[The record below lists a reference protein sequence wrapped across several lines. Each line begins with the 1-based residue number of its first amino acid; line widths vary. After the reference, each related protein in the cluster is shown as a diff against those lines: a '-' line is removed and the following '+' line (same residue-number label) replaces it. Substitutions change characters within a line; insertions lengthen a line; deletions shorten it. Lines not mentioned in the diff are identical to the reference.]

1 MHSLT
6 IPLTKGTIPLY
17 QQLYKSFA
25 DEISSG
31 RLKPGEKLPSKRQLG
46 SHLQISVNTVDGAY
60 QMLAEEG
67 YIESR
72 PRSGFIVARMPQPIA
87 PLRAVPPQPIEEKTP
102 KRQDCR
108 YDLRTSLVDP
118 DAFPFA
124 TWAKLT
130 KKVMMRGKSLLAPG
144 DVQGERCLREAL
156 IRHLGEFRAV
166 KATAGQIVIGAG
178 MEYLLGL
185 LVKLTGAQSAYA
197 LEDPGYVKNRR
208 ILENNGV
215 RYTLLGLDA
224 SGMRLDLLRKSGA
237 TIAYITPTHQY
248 PLGMTMPVGR
258 RLELIAWA
266 EEKTGRYII
275 EDDYDSE
282 FRYSGRPVPSLSG
295 LTHSEKVVYIGTMS
309 RSIAPSVRIAYL
321 VLPHPLLTEYRRRFG
336 SYSCTVSVFEQ
347 NTLAEFISGG
357 HLVRHLNRVRT
368 LCHKRRDLL
377 ISLLEKNFGARLH
390 ISGATVGLHLLLTL
404 QDGPGEKLMRTRA
417 ADRGIRLTG
426 LSEYA
431 GSSATKIPRNTVVIG
446 YAALKDAEIPK
457 VVSLL
462 AAAWAES

>member
-1 MHSLT
+1 MQSLT
-6 IPLTKGTIPLY
+6 IHFTKGTLPLY
-17 QQLYKSFA
+17 QQLYKSFT

-31 RLKPGEKLPSKRQLG
+31 RLKPGERLPSKRRLG
-46 SHLQISVNTVDGAY
+46 EHLQISVNTVDGAY
-60 QMLAEEG
+60 QMLAAEG

-72 PRSGFIVARMPQPIA
+72 PRSGFVVSPMPLSVTPV
-87 PLRAVPPQPIEEKTP
+87 RAVPTKPVEEKLQ
-102 KRQDCR
+102 KRQDYR
-108 YDLRTSLVDP
+108 YDLRTSLVDS

-130 KKVMMRGKSLLAPG
+130 KKVMMRGKTLLAPG
-144 DVQGERCLREAL
+144 DAQGERYLRDAL

-166 KATAGQIVIGAG
+166 KATADQIVIGAG

-197 LEDPGYVKNRR
+197 LEDPGYVKNRL
-208 ILENNGV
+208 ILDNNGISF
-215 RYTLLGLDA
+215 TLIGLDS
-224 SGMRLDLLRKSGA
+224 SGMRPDLLRKSGA
-237 TIAYITPTHQY
+237 AVAYITPTHQY

-266 EEKTGRYII
+266 EEKPGRYII

-295 LTHSEKVVYIGTMS
+295 LTRSEKVIYIGTMS
-309 RSIAPSVRIAYL
+309 RSIAPSVRIAFL
-321 VLPHPLLTEYRRRFG
+321 VLPHDLLAEYRRRFG

-347 NTLAEFISGG
+347 ITLAEFIAGG

-368 LCHKRRDLL
+368 LCHKRRDQF
-377 ISLLEKNFGARLH
+377 ITLLEKTFGSRLS
-390 ISGATVGLHLLLTL
+390 ISGSAVGLHLLLTL
-404 QDGPGEKLMRTRA
+404 HGGPGEKAMRTRA
-417 ADRGIRLTG
+417 ATKGIRLTG

-431 GSSATKIPRNTVVIG
+431 GSPATKIPRNTVVVG
-446 YAALKDAEIPK
+446 YAALKDADIAK
-457 VVSLL
+457 VVGLL
-462 AAAWAES
+462 AAAWTDT